1 MTIKPW
7 LIGGVAFAVLAC
19 SGWAGTSWYGGQQI
33 NAFYQQESARLNQQY
48 ANVLSYEVVTYKK
61 GFLNSQVEW
70 KINFTPDPCQ
80 ADQQLSVTGRDDI
93 RQGLR
98 PNLSIAQIET
108 HIHWPEQIQPKLKEI
123 FGQQE
128 PLKISTRVAL
138 NGDVKTQFSSPP
150 LQLKREGNQIDWQG
164 LEAEIELDGDHIEAI
179 LSIPKLY
186 AQSTAKASVMLEQ
199 LRYESRQTRAGDAI
213 ATGQAKLSLD
223 SLQVQMA
230 DQSIGARGLSL
241 ASDTQ
246 QVDQQLTGQLDYQI
260 KTLQHQKQDIG
271 NLDIKMTVSGV
282 NAAQANQSYQALL
295 DLNRQCKPAPDAVWQ
310 AVKPVITSGFKF
322 NIDMFKLTLWGGD
335 ATLKGQLT
343 VPKLNNAAQEQPS
356 ALLSQVDA
364 SADLTVS
371 DILLKSVAERVFAA
385 QGQAAS
391 PAEVMSTLHLLLNA
405 PVQQGLLIKTSAGY
419 QANLQVKNGQPL
431 VNGQPLR

>member
-1 MTIKPW
+1 MTIRPW
-7 LIGGVAFAVLAC
+7 LIGGAVFAAVAG
-19 SGWAGTSWYGGQQI
+19 SGWAGSSWYSGQQVS
-33 NAFYQQESARLNQQY
+33 NFYQQASVQLNQQY
-48 ANVLSYEVVTYKK
+48 GDMLNYQVVSHKK

-70 KINFTPDPCQ
+70 RLDLTPDPCQ
-80 ADQQLSVTGRDDI
+80 PDQQLSLTGRDDI

-98 PNLSIAQIET
+98 PDLSVAQIET
-108 HIHWPEQIQPKLKEI
+108 HIHWPDQIQPKLTEI
-123 FGQQE
+123 FGQQV
-128 PLKISTRVAL
+128 PLKISTQVAL
-138 NGDVKTQFSSPP
+138 NGDFKTLLRSPP
-150 LQLKREGNQIDWQG
+150 LQLKRDGNQLDWQG
-164 LEAEIELDGDHIEAI
+164 LEGQIQSDGDQIETDV
-179 LSIPKLY
+179 SMPKLH
-186 AQSTAKASVMLEQ
+186 AQLADRIEVILDQ
-199 LRYESRQTRAGDAI
+199 LNYKTRQTRTGNTIAI
-213 ATGQAKLSLD
+213 GQAKLSLN
-223 SLQVQMA
+223 SLQMQMA

-241 ASDTQ
+241 SSDTQ

-295 DLNRQCKPAPDAVWQ
+295 DLNSQCKPAPDAVWQ

-322 NIDMFKLTLWGGD
+322 SIDTFKLALWGGD

-343 VPKLNNAAQEQPS
+343 LPKSNAAAREQPA

-364 SADLTVS
+364 IAEVSIS
-371 DILLKSVAERVFAA
+371 DILLNSVAGRVFAA

-419 QANLQVKNGQPL
+419 QAKLQVKNGQPL

>member
-7 LIGGVAFAVLAC
+7 LIGGAVFAAVAG
-19 SGWAGTSWYGGQQI
+19 SGWAGSSWYSGQQVT
-33 NAFYQQESARLNQQY
+33 NFYQQASVQLNQQY
-48 ANVLSYEVVTYKK
+48 GDMLHYQVMSHKK

-70 KINFTPDPCQ
+70 KLDFTPDPCKP
-80 ADQQLSVTGRDDI
+80 DQQLSVTGRDDI

-98 PNLSIAQIET
+98 PNLSVAQIET
-108 HIHWPEQIQPKLKEI
+108 HIHWPDQIQPKLTEI
-123 FGQQE
+123 FGQQV
-128 PLKISTRVAL
+128 PLKISTQVAL
-138 NGDVKTQFSSPP
+138 NGDFKTLLRSPP
-150 LQLKREGNQIDWQG
+150 LQLKRDGNQLDWQG
-164 LEAEIELDGDHIEAI
+164 LEGQIQSDGDQIEADV
-179 LSIPKLY
+179 LIPKLH
-186 AQSTAKASVMLEQ
+186 AQFADRIEVILDQ
-199 LRYESRQTRAGDAI
+199 LNYKTRQTRTDNAI

-230 DQSIGARGLSL
+230 DQSIGAREVSL

-371 DILLKSVAERVFAA
+371 DILLKSIAERVFAA